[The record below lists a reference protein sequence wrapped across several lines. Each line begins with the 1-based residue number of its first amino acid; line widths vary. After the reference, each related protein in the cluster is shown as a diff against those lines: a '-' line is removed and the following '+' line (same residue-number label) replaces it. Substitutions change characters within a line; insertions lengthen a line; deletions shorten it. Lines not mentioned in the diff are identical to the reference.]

1 MMNKK
6 IITAFKSVPNC
17 LLLANQLKSWP
28 FYFQDP
34 RIDSLNWK
42 PYSVCFKYWEYAW
55 DCVNA
60 QPKGSCQISYFLND
74 YIFIP
79 FLQALLYGSCVSQ
92 KDNIT
97 KHACDKE
104 FQALKACIRQAVSF
118 LGDWSG
124 SLFFLCLISL
134 DIMLDFKPQTSV
146 IMTR

>member
-1 MMNKK
+1 MPEIVLMLNQKVLVRYLIFLM
-6 IITAFKSVPNC
+6 II
-17 LLLANQLKSWP
+17 
-28 FYFQDP
+28 
-34 RIDSLNWK
+34 
-42 PYSVCFKYWEYAW
+42 
-55 DCVNA
+55 
-60 QPKGSCQISYFLND
+60 FLF
-74 YIFIP
+74 IF
-79 FLQALLYGSCVSQ
+79 QALLYGSCVSQ

-146 IMTR
+146 IMTRQSFEDGHKSVLSGNGMIKIERFGFFVQHFLCQKCPQFLSASNLLNTRS